1 MPLSTDNAQAFRT
14 RLLAWYASSH
24 RPMPW
29 RDLGATPYHIW
40 LAEIM
45 LQQTTVAAVIP
56 YYQRFLMAFPTVE
69 SLAAAQIDQI
79 LHLWQGLG
87 YYRRAHLL
95 HKCAQTIVDKHAGH
109 FPHTEAELLAL
120 PGLGAYTAAVLMATA
135 FNQPA
140 TVVDGN
146 VERVITR
153 LFRIQQPLPAAKPVI
168 RQRAAQL
175 ACHAEPKLYANA
187 IMELGS
193 QLCTPKNPDCLLC
206 PVNEFCQAFKHGD
219 QATYPRKTAKKA
231 LPEHTATAY
240 LLIDSHGH
248 LYLQQ
253 RPATGML
260 ASLWELPHTG
270 WEWAHRAHS
279 RAGGDLPALPP
290 IPPHT
295 NAQPIGTIT
304 HTFTHYKLTLNLI
317 TAHIDKISTTHA
329 FTTQNLPPL
338 STLMRKALS
347 KSQ

>member
-1 MPLSTDNAQAFRT
+1 MPLSTDAAQAFRT
-14 RLLAWYASSH
+14 RLLAWYARAH

-56 YYQRFLMAFPTVE
+56 YYRRFLMAFPTVE

-95 HKCAQTIVDKHAGH
+95 HKCAQTIVEKHHGQ
-109 FPHTEAELLAL
+109 FPQTEAELLAL

-153 LFRIQQPLPAAKPVI
+153 LFRVQQPLPSAKPAI
-168 RQRAAQL
+168 RELAAQL
-175 ACHAEPKLYANA
+175 ACHAQPKLYANA

-193 QLCTPKNPDCLLC
+193 QICTPKNPNCLLC
-206 PVNEFCQAFKHGD
+206 PVNEFCRAFKAGD
-219 QATYPRKTAKKA
+219 QATYPRKSPKSA

-240 LLIDSHGH
+240 LLTDSKGR

-270 WEWAHRAHS
+270 WERKPTH
-279 RAGGDLPALPP
+279 PAPA
-290 IPPHT
+290 IPTHT
-295 NAQPIGTIT
+295 NAQPVGAIT

-317 TAHIDKISTTHA
+317 AAATPKIPASHA
-329 FTTQNLPPL
+329 FTAQNLPPL
-338 STLMRKALS
+338 STLMRKALARTTL
-347 KSQ
+347 